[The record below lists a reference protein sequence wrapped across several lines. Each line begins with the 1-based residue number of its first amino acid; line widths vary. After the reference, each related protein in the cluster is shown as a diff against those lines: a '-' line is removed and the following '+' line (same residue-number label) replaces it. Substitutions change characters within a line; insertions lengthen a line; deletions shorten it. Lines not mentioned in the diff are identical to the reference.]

1 MKVTHDISALILVVR
16 VKHVALSIVRHSELQ
31 SSFGSKK
38 ARRTK
43 YWLLVSV
50 TFITEITEFH
60 SDLFTFFFFP
70 WFCHV
75 MLIKVANMFYIQ
87 RNVTIK

>member
-1 MKVTHDISALILVVR
+1 MTHDISALILVVR
-16 VKHVALSIVRHSELQ
+16 VKHMALSVLKHSELQ

-50 TFITEITEFH
+50 TFIAEITEFY
-60 SDLFTFFFFP
+60 SDLFTFFFFLG
-70 WFCHV
+70 FA
-75 MLIKVANMFYIQ
+75 M
-87 RNVTIK
+87 